1 MRYEGKFLSYL
12 YSYHEKMVKILS
24 RIKGLSALLILGDLN
39 GTNIRF
45 VKCFVFF
52 FLISVSTL

>member
-1 MRYEGKFLSYL
+1 
-12 YSYHEKMVKILS
+12 MVKILS